1 MILVIHDVIESAHH
15 IQYCTDIFIPKQ
27 MSWDHRARHYRHFL
41 KSLKRPES
49 SLCSCPFHIHPRHWI
64 PPPCLTS
71 RAQEEESFYRHRR
84 VLSNPELK
92 MRSSTLQTRP
102 DDSEH
107 QQQSLQHLY
116 NEARILKEAFS
127 KFRHGDAI
135 TRDSRRVIKKW
146 SGTPPQKKQSE
157 AESQSQGADA
167 SEQLAELDRSFAEA
181 VQEEEALKEELRKM
195 REMAQKRA
203 SFEEENKKLKK
214 KIRQLQHRIKRQDEA
229 QRASHESL
237 QAEREMGSRDEY
249 ILLSLKKKYDD
260 LLQYVLKVESEN
272 QKLKSLHGMS
282 GDGDEFLH
290 DYDGENSKCEHH
302 DIIRLQANLETL
314 RSEMIKKDGYIAECE
329 ERLQAMEALKEEN
342 LTLHK
347 SLKSTHER
355 ATQPDP
361 RDISTALEDEWMR
374 RLAETREMYERAIE
388 GYRDQLQEV
397 HSKLQETEHN
407 HASHI
412 QELMQT
418 IDELKKGGRWEETVG
433 HDHNSKRMMRENGG
447 VRRGYRSD
455 GEERG
460 ARTLNIMRDDEE
472 VRSTNVREEVE
483 RNRAVGNNIHDEDK
497 VQNGRS
503 SISEETENDRT
514 RKTVIED
521 TDKTKTGQVTRGEE
535 DGFRKQTVIT
545 EDLNDRPAVH
555 VSSAEGDKASI
566 SSGEVQGNLK
576 NSKNVKAHEEYK
588 VNKEEKLREVIEVSD
603 KVTQTSATEFQNGVD
618 NTRFEDA
625 QPQADVRGAEGEMRE
640 SKEYLERVNHLVKK
654 LESMKLN
661 GEGAEEIL
669 AVIRDTINDCL
680 HEWRESFHHQKSLQ
694 KDSADENKGYLE
706 LQRKLRSKS
715 KQLESKQKQCRLLE
729 EQNAKLTQKCSK
741 LEAQITAAQ
750 TSDRLLVLQD
760 LPQILHNT
768 EQKLSESQEAF
779 QRAQVEKSS
788 LQEQI
793 MNLSEKLHR
802 KEAKLTAEHEKIL
815 SKHEEIEN
823 LQKVIASL
831 KHKVDETSRE
841 VTLLREQLSTKDAL
855 LEHTSAQLE
864 ERIRECGRLS
874 SQIDRQTAHS
884 TEEARSVQVRLSE
897 QESMSH
903 KQLIEAQALASRY
916 QAQLSVM
923 RSEKDNIEKSL
934 RQNIRKL
941 EEQIDQLQLKN
952 STLQRQLS
960 TITST
965 YHNMFASV
973 DISPLNPRNFD
984 DSNIK

>member
-1 MILVIHDVIESAHH
+1 
-15 IQYCTDIFIPKQ
+15 
-27 MSWDHRARHYRHFL
+27 MSWDRRARQYQKFL

-64 PPPCLTS
+64 PPPCMTS
-71 RAQEEESFYRHRR
+71 RAQEEERFYHHRR

-92 MRSSTLQTRP
+92 MRSSTLQTRL

-107 QQQSLQHLY
+107 QQESLQHLY

-135 TRDSRRVIKKW
+135 TRDSRKVIKKW
-146 SGTPPQKKQSE
+146 SGTPPPQKKHSE

-181 VQEEEALKEELRKM
+181 VQKEEALKEELRKM

-290 DYDGENSKCEHH
+290 DYDRRNSDCEHH
-302 DIIRLQANLETL
+302 EIIRLQANLETL

-397 HSKLQETEHN
+397 HGKLQETEHS

-418 IDELKKGGRWEETVG
+418 IDELKKVGRWEETFDDRTSG
-433 HDHNSKRMMRENGG
+433 HDHNSERMMHENDG

-460 ARTLNIMRDDEE
+460 TRTVTIMRDDD

-483 RNRAVGNNIHDEDK
+483 RNGAVENNIHDEDK
-497 VQNGRS
+497 VQNERS

-521 TDKTKTGQVTRGEE
+521 TDKTKNGQQVTRGEE

-545 EDLNDRPAVH
+545 EDLNDRPALH

-566 SSGEVQGNLK
+566 SSGEVLQGNLK
-576 NSKNVKAHEEYK
+576 NSKNVKAHKEYN
-588 VNKEEKLREVIEVSD
+588 VNKEVKLREVSD
-603 KVTQTSATEFQNGVD
+603 KVTQTSATEFQNGID
-618 NTRFEDA
+618 NARFEDA

-715 KQLESKQKQCRLLE
+715 KQLESKQKQCKLLE

-750 TSDRLLVLQD
+750 TSDRLLMLQD

-768 EQKLSESQEAF
+768 ELKLTESQETF
-779 QRAQVEKSS
+779 QRAQLEKNS

-802 KEAKLTAEHEKIL
+802 KEAKLTAEHEKVL
-815 SKHEEIEN
+815 SKEEEIEN

-831 KHKVDETSRE
+831 KHKEDETSRE
-841 VTLLREQLSTKDAL
+841 VTLLREQLLTKDAL

-874 SQIDRQTAHS
+874 SQIDRQMAHS
-884 TEEARSVQVRLSE
+884 TEEARSIQVRLSE
-897 QESMSH
+897 QESSSH

>member
-1 MILVIHDVIESAHH
+1 
-15 IQYCTDIFIPKQ
+15 
-27 MSWDHRARHYRHFL
+27 MSWDRRARHYQKFL

-49 SLCSCPFHIHPRHWI
+49 SLCSCPFHIHPRHWV

-71 RAQEEESFYRHRR
+71 KAQEEESFYRHRR
-84 VLSNPELK
+84 VFSNPELK
-92 MRSSTLQTRP
+92 MHSSTLQTRLE
-102 DDSEH
+102 DNE
-107 QQQSLQHLY
+107 QQQHSLQHLY

-127 KFRHGDAI
+127 KVRQGDTI
-135 TRDSRRVIKKW
+135 TRDSRNVIKKW
-146 SGTPPQKKQSE
+146 SGTSPQKKRGK
-157 AESQSQGADA
+157 AESQTKGADPN
-167 SEQLAELDRSFAEA
+167 EQLAELDRSFAEA
-181 VQEEEALKEELRKM
+181 VQEEETLKEELRKM
-195 REMAQKRA
+195 REVAQKRA

-282 GDGDEFLH
+282 GDGDEFLN
-290 DYDGENSKCEHH
+290 DYDRENSECEHH
-302 DIIRLQANLETL
+302 DFIRLQANLESL
-314 RSEMIKKDGYIAECE
+314 RAEMLKKDGYIAECE
-329 ERLQAMEALKEEN
+329 ERLQAMEALKGEN

-397 HSKLQETEHN
+397 HEKLQETEHS

-412 QELMQT
+412 QELTRT
-418 IDELKKGGRWEETVG
+418 IDELKRGGILGEATAGRAG
-433 HDHNSKRMMRENGG
+433 GQDHSNRRMGNEYDD
-447 VRRGYRSD
+447 VRRGYVSD
-455 GEERG
+455 GNERVSRTITISKEDGEVRDAADSGKVGRNGTRTYDITEER
-460 ARTLNIMRDDEE
+460 R
-472 VRSTNVREEVE
+472 
-483 RNRAVGNNIHDEDK
+483 
-497 VQNGRS
+497 VQNGEPG
-503 SISEETENDRT
+503 IGEEDENDRT
-514 RKTVIED
+514 GVLGERGKMIN
-521 TDKTKTGQVTRGEE
+521 GRHATRQEQ
-535 DGFRKQTVIT
+535 DGDRQLVGMT
-545 EDLNDRPAVH
+545 EDLSGR
-555 VSSAEGDKASI
+555 SAI
-566 SSGEVQGNLK
+566 HGNC
-576 NSKNVKAHEEYK
+576 AE
-588 VNKEEKLREVIEVSD
+588 SD
-603 KVTQTSATEFQNGVD
+603 KVSVSSSEASKNFKTQEDFKAKREANTRKVIKVTDTATQTSTAEFQNGENKSNYERVYH
-618 NTRFEDA
+618 
-625 QPQADVRGAEGEMRE
+625 QADSLGAEEEMRE

-669 AVIRDTINDCL
+669 SVIRDTINDCL
-680 HEWRESFHHQKSLQ
+680 HEWRESFHHQKSVQ

-715 KQLESKQKQCRLLE
+715 KQLESKQKQCKLLE
-729 EQNAKLTQKCSK
+729 EQNAKLIQQCSK

-750 TSDRLLVLQD
+750 ASDRLLMLQD
-760 LPQILHNT
+760 LPQTLHNT
-768 EQKLSESQEAF
+768 EQKLSEFQEAF
-779 QRAQVEKSS
+779 QRAQAEKSS
-788 LQEQI
+788 MQEQI
-793 MNLSEKLHR
+793 MNLKEKLLK
-802 KEAKLTAEHEKIL
+802 KEAKITAEHEKLI
-815 SKHEEIEN
+815 SKEEEIEQ
-823 LQKVIASL
+823 LQKVIASH
-831 KHKVDETSRE
+831 KHQDGEGSRE
-841 VTLLREQLSTKDAL
+841 VALLREQLSTKDAI

-874 SQIDRQTAHS
+874 SQIERQMAQT
-884 TEEARSVQVRLSE
+884 TEEARTIQVRLSE
-897 QESMSH
+897 QESSSH

-916 QAQLSVM
+916 QAQLSVL
-923 RSEKDNIEKSL
+923 RTERDHHEKSL
-934 RQNIRKL
+934 KQNIRKL

-973 DISPLNPRNFD
+973 DISPLNPRTFG
-984 DSNIK
+984 DSDAK